1 MSLDPLTSI
10 IICPRN
16 DVESMTIVAL
26 ANVLHIPCI
35 VSDQP
40 HGATLD
46 AEPNLV
52 DRIRE
57 INPVAHD
64 IAIVE
69 MPNVSTE
76 DKLRELGFDVH
87 IVDHHRYESLDRM
100 QKESSLEQIRTLF
113 DMDDTT
119 VAVAGF
125 DPVLIR
131 GVGLIDRGFVWEL
144 AKENVPEDDRK
155 RMITYYRE
163 QLAILD
169 PDRKEEE
176 EEAKRA
182 WRGRRT
188 IDDVIV
194 ITSKQPDLSIRDCIS
209 FLVAE
214 AFTTPPVV
222 LIHQP
227 GRIVYMQ
234 DTPTALALQHT
245 FGGFTFGQNL
255 CWGRSVDEKG
265 NIPTIEEVLAAH
277 GLCMTTS
284 SH

>member
-10 IICPRN
+10 IISPKN
-16 DVESMTIVAL
+16 DVESLTIVAL
-26 ANVLHIPCI
+26 AEALHIPCI
-35 VSDQP
+35 VSAQP

-57 INPVAHD
+57 TNPVAHD
-64 IAIVE
+64 IVIVE

-100 QKESSLEQIRTLF
+100 RKESSLEQIRALF

-119 VAVAGF
+119 LAVAGF

-131 GVGLIDRGFVWEL
+131 GVGLIDKGFVWEL
-144 AKENVPEDDRK
+144 VKENVPEADRK

-163 QLAILD
+163 QNASLD
-169 PDRKEEE
+169 PNRQQEETAAKQAWKNRK
-176 EEAKRA
+176 
-182 WRGRRT
+182 T
-188 IDDVIV
+188 IEGVIV
-194 ITSKQPDLSIRDCIS
+194 VTSDESKLSIRDAIS

-214 AFTTPPVV
+214 EFETPPVV
-222 LIHQP
+222 IISQP
-227 GRIVYMQ
+227 GRIIYTQ
-234 DTPTALALQHT
+234 DTPTALALQQT

-255 CWGRSVDEKG
+255 CWGRPIDADGTLPTVDEV
-265 NIPTIEEVLAAH
+265 IAAH
-277 GLCMTTS
+277 RLALLTN
-284 SH
+284 

>member
-16 DVESMTIVAL
+16 DVESATIVML
-26 ANVLHIPCI
+26 AEALHIPCI
-35 VSDQP
+35 VSAQP

-100 QKESSLEQIRTLF
+100 QKESSLEQIRALF
-113 DMDDTT
+113 GMDDTT
-119 VAVAGF
+119 LAVAGF

-144 AKENVPEDDRK
+144 VKENIPEVDRK
-155 RMITYYRE
+155 RMIAYYRE
-163 QLAILD
+163 QLAVLD
-169 PDRKEEE
+169 PNRKKEEA
-176 EEAKRA
+176 EAKKA
-182 WRGRRT
+182 WKSRKT
-188 IDDVIV
+188 IEDVIV
-194 ITSKQPDLSIRDCIS
+194 VTSLKAEMSIRDAIS
-209 FLVAE
+209 FCVAE
-214 AFTTPPVV
+214 EFSVPPVV
-222 LIHQP
+222 IVRQP
-227 GRIVYMQ
+227 GRVVYMQ
-234 DTPTALALQHT
+234 DTPTALTLQQT

-255 CWGRSVDEKG
+255 CWGRSADADG
-265 NIPTIEEVLAAH
+265 NIPSVEEVLAAH
-277 GLCMTTS
+277 HLALITQ
-284 SH
+284 

>member
-26 ANVLHIPCI
+26 AEALHIPCI
-35 VSDQP
+35 VSEQP

-46 AEPNLV
+46 AEPNLIH
-52 DRIRE
+52 RIRE
-57 INPVAHD
+57 INPIAQD

-100 QKESSLEQIRTLF
+100 RKESSLEQIRALF
-113 DMDDTT
+113 DMDDITLS
-119 VAVAGF
+119 VAGF

-144 AKENVPEDDRK
+144 VKENVPEADRK
-155 RMITYYRE
+155 RMIAYYRE

-169 PDRKEEE
+169 PDRSEEE
-176 EEAKRA
+176 TEAKKA
-182 WRGRRT
+182 WKNRKTVEG
-188 IDDVIV
+188 VIV
-194 ITSKQPDLSIRDCIS
+194 VTSEKADLSIRDAIS
-209 FLVAE
+209 FCVAE
-214 AFTTPPVV
+214 EFEQPPVV
-222 LIHQP
+222 VVYQL
-227 GRIVYMQ
+227 GRVVYVQ
-234 DTPTALALQHT
+234 DTSTALALQQT

-255 CWGRSVDEKG
+255 CWGRTIDADG
-265 NIPTIEEVLAAH
+265 NIPTVEEILAAH
-277 GLCMTTS
+277 HLALITR
-284 SH
+284 

>member
-16 DVESMTIVAL
+16 DVESATIVML
-26 ANVLHIPCI
+26 ADALHIPCI
-35 VSDQP
+35 VSEQP

-46 AEPNLV
+46 VEPNLV

-100 QKESSLEQIRTLF
+100 RKESSLEQIRALF
-113 DMDDTT
+113 DMDDATLS
-119 VAVAGF
+119 VAGF

-144 AKENVPEDDRK
+144 VKENVPEVDRK
-155 RMITYYRE
+155 RMIAYYRD
-163 QLAILD
+163 QLSVLD
-169 PDRKEEE
+169 PDRKI
-176 EEAKRA
+176 EEAEAKKA
-182 WRGRRT
+182 WKNRK
-188 IDDVIV
+188 IIEDVIV
-194 ITSKQPDLSIRDCIS
+194 VTSEKADLSIRDAIS
-209 FLVAE
+209 FCVAE
-214 AFTTPPVV
+214 EFALPPVV
-222 LIHQP
+222 VVYQP
-227 GRIVYMQ
+227 GRVVYMQ
-234 DTPTALALQHT
+234 DTPTALTLQQT

-255 CWGRSVDEKG
+255 CWGRAVDVDGK
-265 NIPTIEEVLAAH
+265 IPTVEEVLAAH
-277 GLCMTTS
+277 HLALITR
-284 SH
+284 

>member
-26 ANVLHIPCI
+26 AAALHIPCI
-35 VSDQP
+35 VSEQP

-69 MPNVSTE
+69 MPNISTE

-100 QKESSLEQIRTLF
+100 RKESSLEQIRELF
-113 DMDDTT
+113 DMDETT
-119 VAVAGF
+119 LAVAGF
-125 DPVLIR
+125 DPVLIC

-144 AKENVPEDDRK
+144 VKENVPEVDRK
-155 RMITYYRE
+155 RMIAYYRE
-163 QLAILD
+163 QLAVLD

-176 EEAKRA
+176 TEAKKA
-182 WRGRRT
+182 WKNRKT
-188 IDDVIV
+188 IENVLIV
-194 ITSKQPDLSIRDCIS
+194 TSEKADLSIRDTIS
-209 FLVAE
+209 FCVAE
-214 AFTTPPVV
+214 EFSEPPVV
-222 LIHQP
+222 VIYQP
-227 GRIVYMQ
+227 GRIVYVQ
-234 DTPTALALQHT
+234 DTPTALALQQT

-255 CWGRSVDEKG
+255 CWGRAIDADGSLPSV
-265 NIPTIEEVLAAH
+265 EEVLSAH
-277 GLCMTTS
+277 RLALITQ
-284 SH
+284 

>member
-16 DVESMTIVAL
+16 DVESATIVAL
-26 ANVLHIPCI
+26 AEALHIPCI
-35 VSDQP
+35 VSEQP

-46 AEPNLV
+46 AEPNLIH
-52 DRIRE
+52 RIRE
-57 INPVAHD
+57 INPIAHD

-76 DKLRELGFDVH
+76 DRLRELGFDVH

-100 QKESSLEQIRTLF
+100 RKESSLEQIRTLF

-119 VAVAGF
+119 LSVAGF

-144 AKENVPEDDRK
+144 VKENVPEADRK
-155 RMITYYRE
+155 RMIAYYRE
-163 QLAILD
+163 QLAVLD

-176 EEAKRA
+176 IEAKKA
-182 WRGRRT
+182 WKNRKIIEG
-188 IDDVIV
+188 VLV
-194 ITSKQPDLSIRDCIS
+194 VTSEKASLSIRDAIS
-209 FLVAE
+209 FCVAE
-214 AFTTPPVV
+214 AFSEPPVV
-222 LIHQP
+222 VVYQP
-227 GRIVYMQ
+227 GRIVYVQ
-234 DTPTALALQHT
+234 DTPTALVLQQT

-255 CWGRSVDEKG
+255 CWGRALDAEG
-265 NIPTIEEVLAAH
+265 NLPTVEEVLAAH
-277 GLCMTTS
+277 HLALIT
-284 SH
+284 H

>member
-26 ANVLHIPCI
+26 ADALHIPCI
-35 VSDQP
+35 VSEQP

-46 AEPNLV
+46 AEPNLIH
-52 DRIRE
+52 RIRE
-57 INPVAHD
+57 INPIAQD

-100 QKESSLEQIRTLF
+100 RKESSLEQIRALF

-119 VAVAGF
+119 LGVAGF

-144 AKENVPEDDRK
+144 VKENVPGADRK
-155 RMITYYRE
+155 RMIDYYRE
-163 QLAILD
+163 QLAVLD
-169 PDRKEEE
+169 PDRNKEEA
-176 EEAKRA
+176 EAKKA
-182 WRGRRT
+182 WKNRK
-188 IDDVIV
+188 IIEKVIV
-194 ITSKQPDLSIRDCIS
+194 VTSEKADLSIRDAIS
-209 FLVAE
+209 FCVAE
-214 AFTTPPVV
+214 DFAEPPVV
-222 LIHQP
+222 VIHQP
-227 GRIVYMQ
+227 GRTVYVQ
-234 DTPTALALQHT
+234 DTSTALALQQT

-255 CWGRSVDEKG
+255 CWGRAIDAGG

-277 GLCMTTS
+277 HLALITQ
-284 SH
+284 